1 MSIAPVVLLHGIAAS
16 CPQPEWEDAIV
27 RTSSA
32 FVKCVEVGNGV
43 ETSENTSMF
52 VQIDMAC
59 RAIKNDPDF
68 AGKQINIVGLS
79 QGGSIARGVVQSCE
93 GLDVH
98 TLFTYGAAHAG
109 LHAYLSY
116 ETDEEKH
123 WWAPY
128 KNRLYG
134 NWYSLS
140 AVQSINS

>member
-1 MSIAPVVLLHGIAAS
+1 VLLHGIAAN
-16 CPQPEWEDAIV
+16 CPQPEWEDAIT
-27 RTSSA
+27 RTSGA
-32 FVKCVEVGNGV
+32 FVKCVEVGNGW

-98 TLFTYGAAHAG
+98 TLFNYGAAHAG
-109 LHAYLSY
+109 LHAYL
-116 ETDEEKH
+116 T
-123 WWAPY
+123 
-128 KNRLYG
+128 RG
-134 NWYSLS
+134 C
-140 AVQSINS
+140 